1 MTWRR
6 VSAGRTPRRRWESLL
21 RPLSLQLADGGVEDQ
36 VAVGPCEMKLAVC
49 FKFTLARHTWP
60 ALLLFFWCFFGR
72 GVSGGAENI
81 LIFSRAD
88 GLIILGDC
96 QKLKTNINR
105 VDNKKKWNCFDPVA
119 SSSVALNDK
128 CCQ

>member
-36 VAVGPCEMKLAVC
+36 VAVGPCEMKLAAC
-49 FKFTLARHTWP
+49 FKFTLAQLGTAHLACSSAR
-60 ALLLFFWCFFGR
+60 LFCFVFCVFLDVV
-72 GVSGGAENI
+72 VSGGAENI

-88 GLIILGDC
+88 GIIILGDC

-105 VDNKKKWNCFDPVA
+105 VDN
-119 SSSVALNDK
+119 
-128 CCQ
+128 